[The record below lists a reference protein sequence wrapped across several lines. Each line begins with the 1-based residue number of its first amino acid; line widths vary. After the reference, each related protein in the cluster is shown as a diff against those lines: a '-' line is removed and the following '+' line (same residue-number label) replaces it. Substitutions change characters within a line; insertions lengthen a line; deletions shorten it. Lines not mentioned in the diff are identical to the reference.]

1 MLKKI
6 LIALAAVVVIFVIVV
21 ALQPADFR
29 VERTATIAAPQADV
43 FAQVNDFHK
52 WDAWS
57 PWAKLDPNAKIAFE
71 GPDSGQGTVM
81 TWAGNDKVGE
91 GKMTL
96 TESQPNDLLKL
107 KVDFVKP
114 FEGTATQEFAFKP
127 QGDQTTVT
135 WSMQGR
141 NDSFIQKAFCLVMNG
156 KKMIGDD
163 LEKGL
168 VQLKTVAESGKSVSA
183 N

>member
-6 LIALAAVVVIFVIVV
+6 LFVLVALVLVLVVVV
-21 ALQPADFR
+21 ALQPSEFH
-29 VERTATIAAPQADV
+29 VERTATVAAPPTDV
-43 FAQVNDFHK
+43 FAEVNDFHK

-57 PWAKLDPNAKIAFE
+57 PWAKLDPNAKVAFE
-71 GPDSGQGTVM
+71 GPPAGEGTVM
-81 TWAGNDKVGE
+81 TWAGNDEVGE

-96 TESQPNDLLKL
+96 VESRPDELVKI

-114 FEGTATQEFAFKP
+114 FEGSSSSQFAFKP
-127 QGDQTTVT
+127 EGDQTAVT
-135 WSMQGR
+135 WSMDAHH
-141 NDSFIQKAFCLVMNG
+141 NFLDKAFCLVMNG

-163 LEKGL
+163 MEKGL
-168 VQLKTVAESGKSVSA
+168 AQMKQVAESK

>member
-1 MLKKI
+1 MLKKV
-6 LIALAAVVVIFVIVV
+6 LIALAAIVAIFLIVV

-29 VERTATIAAPQADV
+29 VEAATIAAPQADV

-57 PWAKLDPNAKIAFE
+57 PWAKLDPDAKVTFE
-71 GPDSGQGTVM
+71 GPQSGQGTVM
-81 TWAGNDKVGE
+81 AWAGNDKVGE

-96 TESQPNDLLKL
+96 IESKPNEALKI

-114 FEGTATQEFAFKP
+114 FEGTANSSFTFKP
-127 QGDQTTVT
+127 DGNQTPVT
-135 WSMQGR
+135 WSMEGHH
-141 NDSFIQKAFCLVMNG
+141 NFIEKAFCLVMNG
-156 KKMIGDD
+156 KEMIGDD

-168 VQLKTVAESGKSVSA
+168 AQLKTVAESGKAAS
-183 N
+183 NN

>member
-1 MLKKI
+1 LLKKI
-6 LIALAAVVVIFVIVV
+6 LIALAASIGIFLIVV
-21 ALQPADFR
+21 AMQPADFR
-29 VERTATIAAPQADV
+29 VERTTNIAAPQADV

-57 PWAKLDPNAKIAFE
+57 PWAKLDPEAKVTFD
-71 GPDSGQGTVM
+71 GPESGQGTVM
-81 TWAGNDKVGE
+81 TWAGNDKVGD

-96 TESQPNDLLKL
+96 TESHPNDLVKI

-114 FEGTATQEFAFKP
+114 FEGTANSGFAFRP
-127 QGDQTTVT
+127 EDEQTAVT
-135 WSMQGR
+135 WSMEGHH
-141 NDSFIQKAFCLVMNG
+141 NFIEKAFCLVMNG

-168 VQLKTVAESGKSVSA
+168 AQLKTVAESGKAAS
-183 N
+183 NN

>member
-6 LIALAAVVVIFVIVV
+6 LIALAAIIVIFLILV
-21 ALQPADFR
+21 AMQPADFT
-29 VERTATIAAPQADV
+29 VERTATMAAPQADV
-43 FAQVNDFHK
+43 FARVNDLHK

-57 PWAKLDPNAKIAFE
+57 PWAKLDPDAKMTFE
-71 GPDSGQGTVM
+71 GPEAGQGAAM

-96 TESQPNDLLKL
+96 VESRPNEAIKL

-114 FEGTATQEFAFKP
+114 FEGTSTSAFAFKP
-127 QGDQTTVT
+127 DGDQTAVT
-135 WSMQGR
+135 WSMSSHR
-141 NDSFIQKAFCLVMNG
+141 NFIAKAFCLVMNG
-156 KKMIGDD
+156 EKMIGDD

-168 VQLKTVAESGKSVSA
+168 AQLKTVAESGKGAS
-183 N
+183 NN

>member
-6 LIALAAVVVIFVIVV
+6 LIVLAAIVAIFVIVV

-29 VERTATIAAPQADV
+29 VERTTTIAAPQADV
-43 FAQVNDFHK
+43 FAKVNDFHQ

-57 PWAKLDPNAKIAFE
+57 PWAKLDPDAKITFE

-81 TWAGNDKVGE
+81 TWVGNDKVGE

-96 TESQPNDLLKL
+96 TESQPNELVKL

-114 FEGTATQEFAFKP
+114 LQEFALKP
-127 QGDQTTVT
+127 QGDQTAVT
-135 WSMQGR
+135 WSMQGH
-141 NDSFIQKAFCLVMNG
+141 NNSFIQKAFCLVMDG

-168 VQLKTVAESGKSVSA
+168 AQLKTVAESGKAAAA